1 MAQRYFDGIQVNY
14 GIPFYKITNLRITM
28 FDKVMDFEKLLD
40 AIDNPIIR
48 GVLAAG
54 GTAALIAATTAFAP
68 VGVVGAT
75 GWTLVY
81 WVFGGT
87 VTLDAARRMWDVYT
101 KMSTEKREMFDK
113 EMDKLKRM
121 LDEGAVSKDQFNE
134 MAQKLYEKYA
144 G

>member
-1 MAQRYFDGIQVNY
+1 
-14 GIPFYKITNLRITM
+14 M
-28 FDKVMDFEKLLD
+28 FDKVIDVEKFLD
-40 AIDNPIIR
+40 AVDNPIMR

-68 VGVVGAT
+68 IGVVGAT

-87 VTLDAARRMWDVYT
+87 ITLDAARRMWDVYT
-101 KMSTEKREMFDK
+101 KMSTEKREQFDK

-121 LDEGAVSKDQFNE
+121 LDDEAISKEEFNE
-134 MAQKLYEKYA
+134 MAKNLYEKYA